1 MSKNKKGELNQFVFF
16 YLNCM
21 NKLKLLRSMI
31 LTAYHIILLKN
42 ILSPSMKWYRNS
54 YFTSITPSQKIH
66 YIIALTCIIGSISIQ
81 ANELQLSIEVSEKL
95 KLSWNS
101 STVTYSKS
109 ANIIPNTQLEISEEL
124 KFWKPISKLYKGGF
138 RAKPK
143 VITISIPKANG
154 IRYFRVSSKINL
166 QNASLKN
173 INLVRADL
181 RGANLI
187 NANLTQVDL
196 AMANLDGADLSGA
209 NLSGA
214 NLAEVT
220 LGNVDLTSANLTGAM
235 IAPWFTFPETTYMN
249 TIMPDGSIKTH
260 NSEKKLLVKLYVDG
274 APTTKLSGKDF
285 SEWDLRGI
293 ELQGRDL
300 SKCNFTKTDLR
311 NVKLDQANLS
321 NANLTEANLLGA
333 SGFNPNEYSGI
344 ILKKT
349 ILPDGSLSD

>member
-1 MSKNKKGELNQFVFF
+1 
-16 YLNCM
+16 
-21 NKLKLLRSMI
+21 MI
-31 LTAYHIILLKN
+31 LTAYHIILMKN
-42 ILSPSMKWYRNS
+42 ILSLSMKWYRNRN
-54 YFTSITPSQKIH
+54 FTSITSSQKKH
-66 YIIALTCIIGSISIQ
+66 FTIALTCIIGSISIQ
-81 ANELQLSIEVSEKL
+81 ANELQLSIEIGEKL

-101 STVTYSKS
+101 STVTYNRS

-154 IRYFRVSSKINL
+154 IRYFRVSSKIDL
-166 QNASLKN
+166 QNASLQN

-187 NANLTQVDL
+187 NANLTKVDL
-196 AMANLDGADLSGA
+196 AMANLDGANLSGA
-209 NLSGA
+209 NLS
-214 NLAEVT
+214 EVT

-260 NSEKKLLVKLYVDG
+260 NSEKKLLIKLYVDG

-285 SEWDLRGI
+285 SEWDLRGV

>member
-1 MSKNKKGELNQFVFF
+1 
-16 YLNCM
+16 
-21 NKLKLLRSMI
+21 MI
-31 LTAYHIILLKN
+31 LTAYHIILMKN
-42 ILSPSMKWYRNS
+42 ILSLSMKWYRNR
-54 YFTSITPSQKIH
+54 YFTSITPSQKKH
-66 YIIALTCIIGSISIQ
+66 FKIALTCIIGSISIQ
-81 ANELQLSIEVSEKL
+81 ANELQLSIEVGEKL
-95 KLSWNS
+95 KLIWNS
-101 STVTYSKS
+101 STVTYNQS

-124 KFWKPISKLYKGGF
+124 KFWKPISKLYKGGL

-143 VITISIPKANG
+143 EITISIPKANG
-154 IRYFRVSSKINL
+154 IRYFRVRSKINL
-166 QNASLKN
+166 QNASLQN

-196 AMANLDGADLSGA
+196 AMANLDGANLSGA

-214 NLAEVT
+214 NLSEVT

-260 NSEKKLLVKLYVDG
+260 NSEKKLLIKLYVDG

-333 SGFNPNEYSGI
+333 SGFNPNEYSGV